1 MERQTFAIVIDAP
14 REVVWDILWSDA
26 TYRQWTAVFSAGSR
40 AETTW
45 QKGSKVLFV
54 DASNEGMVAT
64 IAENI
69 PGEFMSIK
77 HLGMVKDGVEDL
89 DSPQVNQWAG
99 ALENYTL
106 RTVNGKTELTVE
118 MDIAEEYKDYFAKT
132 WPKALEQV
140 KQLSEHSLASQQS

>member
-64 IAENI
+64 IVENI
-69 PGEFMSIK
+69 PGGFMSIK

-89 DSPQVNQWAG
+89 DSPQVKQWAG

>member
-64 IAENI
+64 IVENI
-69 PGEFMSIK
+69 PGGFMSIK

>member
-89 DSPQVNQWAG
+89 DSPQVKQWAG